1 MNLLELNDLTVR
13 YGGVTAV
20 DGITASVSEG
30 SLFGLIGPNGAGKT
44 TMIDAITGMVRY
56 TGTVVF
62 DKQDL
67 TGWQPHRRSHA
78 GLVRTFQSLELF
90 NELTVREN
98 LETYAGIKHGNEAE
112 AAVDKALELMS
123 VTWAADLHPP
133 ELSHGQARLVSVA
146 RALAAK
152 PRLLLLDEP
161 AAGLDAQ
168 ESQWLGQ
175 RLRAVVDQKVVTVIL
190 VDHDV
195 DLIMNICDEI
205 LVLDFGKEIGLGS
218 PAEVRANPRVAKAY
232 LGTDGSIDS
241 DAEVVS

>member
-20 DGITASVSEG
+20 DGISVDVQEG
-30 SLFGLIGPNGAGKT
+30 ALFGLIGPNGAGKT
-44 TMIDAITGMVRY
+44 TMVDAITGMVRY
-56 TGTVVF
+56 TGSIVF
-62 DKQDL
+62 AGQDL
-67 TGWQPHRRSHA
+67 TGWPPHKRSHA

-98 LETYAGIKHGNEAE
+98 LQTYAGMKHGHAAD
-112 AAVDKALELMS
+112 AAVDEALERMA
-123 VTWAADLHPP
+123 VTWAADLYPSQ
-133 ELSHGQARLVSVA
+133 LSHGQARLVSVA
-146 RALAAK
+146 RGLAAK

-161 AAGLDAQ
+161 AAGLDAD

-175 RLRAVVDQKVVTVIL
+175 RLRALVDQGVVTVLL

-195 DLIMNICDEI
+195 DLIMNTCDRI

-218 PAEVRANPRVAKAY
+218 PTEVRSNARVAKAY

-241 DAEVVS
+241 KKEVVL